1 MRVAAAVVPVQVNGA
16 QCRNKVNDPDW
27 EARRLRLV
35 ADCFGAGGMFVIIGY
50 VIVLGCV
57 LGAYALT
64 GGNFAILAHSAP
76 HEMIVIAGAAAGA
89 FLVGN
94 SSKTISATAKALP
107 KLLAGSKYSKTRYM
121 ALMALLF
128 DILSKVRKEGMMAIE
143 ADVED
148 PHKSPLFQK
157 HPQVGGDHHL
167 TEFICD
173 YLRMMVSGN
182 MNPIEIENLMD
193 QEIDTHHHEAVT
205 PAHAIGKVGDGLPAF
220 GIVAAVLGVVK
231 TMASVGKPPSVLGE
245 MIASA
250 LVGTF
255 LGILLSYGF
264 VSPLAALLE
273 QKADEATKE
282 LQCVKATLLASLQ
295 GYAPAVAVEFGR
307 KVLCSTERPSFT
319 ELEKHVK
326 QKR

>member
-1 MRVAAAVVPVQVNGA
+1 
-16 QCRNKVNDPDW
+16 
-27 EARRLRLV
+27 
-35 ADCFGAGGMFVIIGY
+35 MFVIIGY
-50 VIVLGCV
+50 VVVLACV
-57 LGAYALT
+57 LGGYAIT
-64 GGNFAILAHSAP
+64 GGNFGVLGHAIP
-76 HEMIVIAGAAAGA
+76 HEMLVIAGAAVGA
-89 FLVGN
+89 FMVGN
-94 SSKTISATAKALP
+94 SQKTISATVKVLP
-107 KLLAGSKYSKTRYM
+107 QVLKGSKHTKARYM
-121 ALMALLF
+121 ALMALLY
-128 DILSKVRKEGMMAIE
+128 DLLSKIRKEGMMSVE

-148 PHKSPLFQK
+148 PKKSALFQK
-157 HPQVGGDHHL
+157 HKLIGADHHL
-167 TEFICD
+167 VEFITD

-182 MNPIEIENLMD
+182 MNPIEIESLMD
-193 QEIDTHHHEAVT
+193 QEIETHHHEAVV
-205 PAHAIGKVGDGLPAF
+205 PAHAIQKVGDALPAF

-231 TMASVGKPPSVLGE
+231 TMASVGKPPSELGQ

-264 VSPLAALLE
+264 VSPLAALIE
-273 QKADEATKE
+273 QKADESTKE

-307 KVLCSTERPSFT
+307 KVLYSTERPTFI

>member
-1 MRVAAAVVPVQVNGA
+1 
-16 QCRNKVNDPDW
+16 
-27 EARRLRLV
+27 
-35 ADCFGAGGMFVIIGY
+35 MFVIIGY
-50 VIVLGCV
+50 VLVLGCV
-57 LGAYALT
+57 FGVYALT
-64 GGNFAILAHSAP
+64 GGNLPIVAHAAP
-76 HEMIVIAGAAAGA
+76 HELAVISGAAIGA
-89 FLVGN
+89 FIVAN
-94 SSKTISATAKALP
+94 PVKTLKATL
-107 KLLAGSKYSKTRYM
+107 Y
-121 ALMALLF
+121 

-143 ADVED
+143 SDIED

-157 HPQVGGDHHL
+157 HATVGNDHHL
-167 TEFICD
+167 TEFVCD

-182 MNPIEIENLMD
+182 MNPLEIENLMD
-193 QEIDTHHHEAVT
+193 QEIDTHHHEAMV
-205 PAHAIGKVGDGLPAF
+205 PALAIQTMGDGLPAF

-231 TMASVGKPPSVLGE
+231 TMASVGRPPAELGA

-255 LGILLSYGF
+255 LGILLAYGF
-264 VSPLAALLE
+264 VSPLAKLLE
-273 QKADEATKE
+273 AKCDEATKE

-307 KVLCSTERPSFT
+307 KVLYSTERPSFI

>member
-1 MRVAAAVVPVQVNGA
+1 
-16 QCRNKVNDPDW
+16 
-27 EARRLRLV
+27 
-35 ADCFGAGGMFVIIGY
+35 MFVIIGY
-50 VIVLGCV
+50 VVVLGCV
-57 LGAYALT
+57 LGAYAVT
-64 GGNFAILAHSAP
+64 GGNFAVLGHAVP
-76 HEMIVIAGAAAGA
+76 HEMLVIAGAAVGA

-94 SSKTISATAKALP
+94 SNKVIAATVKALP
-107 KLLAGSKYSKTRYM
+107 RVFKGSKQSKARYL
-121 ALMALLF
+121 ALMALLY
-128 DILSKVRKEGMMAIE
+128 DILTKVRKEGMMAIE
-143 ADVED
+143 NDVEE
-148 PHKSPLFQK
+148 PEKSALFQK
-157 HPQVGGDHHL
+157 HKLVANDHHL
-167 TEFICD
+167 LEFITD

-182 MNPIEIENLMD
+182 MNPHEIESLMD
-193 QEIDTHHHEAVT
+193 QEIETHHHEAVA
-205 PAHAIGKVGDGLPAF
+205 PALSIQKIGDALPAF

-231 TMASVGKPPSVLGE
+231 TMASVGKPPAELGA

-273 QKADEATKE
+273 QRADEDSKE

-307 KVLCSTERPSFT
+307 KVLYSTERPTFI